1 MSLLDRLRPRWRH
14 PDPQERRAA
23 VKRLDDLAT
32 LRDLAAHDPDAAVR
46 DAAAARATDVLVT
59 TATSE
64 GPVAACEAALAQL
77 ADEPHLAAVA
87 TRAAHAAIRAAA
99 LARVSNE
106 RLLRD
111 VVRDADDRALREAAL
126 ARVRDVSVLRSI
138 AVGDV
143 PADVALGALES
154 IDDPTVLAAIAQHRG
169 TPKVVRQRARE
180 LAPADAE
187 SHPVRLGEIRAR
199 QHELFVQLQT
209 FAETWDCDG
218 VAERI
223 REASDEWQR
232 LAHEVAPKEEVATRF
247 AGALDEALGAVAAW
261 ERRRAETLH
270 TESTQAARAVL
281 AERVEAL
288 AADDDPRAVDD
299 ARAAWDA
306 LDPLPGP
313 DGPALAARFRAA
325 CEGYQSRRAAWLAA
339 RAKLDALAEI
349 VAEATRLSEAAEPP
363 PARAWKAVAKR
374 WTDHLPAGDASDAVA
389 SLRAR
394 FDAAAERVRAR
405 RRDSEQERARRQG
418 QTLARLQTLCT
429 RLDELVAAETFSMR
443 AAGRELRAAEIALKD
458 LGPLPPGES
467 HDAWQERLGA
477 ARDRL
482 HRRFREAEEA
492 EGWRRFANA
501 GVQEELIRRVEALL
515 VAADMAAATQQL
527 GEIQQEWER
536 VATAPREQSADL
548 WNRYRTARNKLRRR
562 CDAYQTA
569 NLKRKQEL
577 CDAVALLGDSSDWN
591 ATADEMK
598 RLQAEWKAIGPVPPR
613 HAEALW
619 HRFRE
624 PCNRFFARRKEHF
637 GQIDTE
643 RAENATRK
651 VALCEQAEALA
662 DSKDWEETATVLKRL
677 QAKWK
682 EIGPVPRADSEPL
695 WQRFRS
701 ACDRFFDRRGRR
713 EELEREERVQAAE
726 TACTELEASVAA
738 LASETPPA
746 PDDVGRLVDAAWTA
760 CHALDDEAGSDT
772 RLLDERFRTACARLG
787 ETYPDAL
794 RGTRV
799 DPEATRGRREK
810 ICTRLEALID
820 VALEQPRP
828 LSLEEQALR
837 LKEMLAAKTI
847 GGTADPGEK
856 RRQDATEEIG
866 RLRAQ
871 WARLG
876 PPLGEEGRAA
886 AERFERACGRFDAGT
901 PRSGSA

>member
-14 PDPQERRAA
+14 PDPQVRRAA
-23 VKRLDDLAT
+23 VKRLGDLPT
-32 LRDLAAHDPDAAVR
+32 LRDLTEHDPDATVR
-46 DAAAARATDVLVT
+46 DAAAARATDLLVA
-59 TATSE
+59 TAMSD

-77 ADEPHLAAVA
+77 ADETHLAAIA
-87 TRAAHAAIRAAA
+87 TRAAHAGIRAAA

-111 VVRDADDRALREAAL
+111 VVRDADDLALREAAL
-126 ARVRDVSVLRSI
+126 ARVRDASVLRSI
-138 AVGDV
+138 AVGHV
-143 PADVALGALES
+143 PADVALGALEG
-154 IDDPTVLAAIAQHRG
+154 IDDPTVLTAIAQHRG

-180 LAPADAE
+180 LAPADTE
-187 SHPVRLGEIRAR
+187 GHPVRVGEIRAR
-199 QHELFVQLQT
+199 QHALFVQLQT
-209 FAETWDCDG
+209 FAERWDCDG

-232 LAHEVAPKEEVATRF
+232 LAHEVAPKAEVAARF
-247 AGALDEALGAVAAW
+247 AAAHDEALGAVAAW

-270 TESTQAARAVL
+270 AESTQAARAAL

-288 AADDDPRAVDD
+288 GPGDDPRAIDE

-313 DGPALAARFRAA
+313 DGQALAARFRAA
-325 CEGYQSRRAAWLAA
+325 CDGHQARRAAWLAR
-339 RAKLDALAEI
+339 RATLDELEAI
-349 VAEATRLSEAAEPP
+349 VAEATRLSEAAVLPSP
-363 PARAWKAVAKR
+363 RTWKAAAKR
-374 WTDHLPAGDASDAVA
+374 WTEHLPAGDASDDVA
-389 SLRAR
+389 TLVAR
-394 FDAAAERVRAR
+394 FDAAGARVRAR
-405 RRDSEQERARRQG
+405 RQDSERERARRQG
-418 QTLARLQTLCT
+418 QSLARLETLCT
-429 RLDELVAAETFSMR
+429 RLDELVAAEAFSMR
-443 AAGRELRAAEIALKD
+443 AAGRELRAAEVALQD

-467 HDAWQERLGA
+467 HDAWTERLGT

-482 HRRFREAEEA
+482 LRRFREAEEA

-501 GVQEELIRRVEALL
+501 SVQEELIRRVEALL
-515 VAADMAAATQQL
+515 AAGDMAVATAHL

-536 VATAPREQSADL
+536 VATAPREQSVGL

-562 CDAYQTA
+562 GDAYQTA

-577 CDAVALLGDSSDWN
+577 CDAVALLGDSTDWN

-598 RLQAEWKAIGPVPPR
+598 RLQTEWKAIGPVPPR

-637 GQIDTE
+637 GKIDTE

-695 WQRFRS
+695 WLRFRS

-713 EELEREERVQAAE
+713 DELEREERVQAAE
-726 TACTELEASVAA
+726 TACTELESSVAA
-738 LASETPPA
+738 LATETPPA
-746 PDDVGRLVDAAWTA
+746 PDDIGRLVDAAWTA

-772 RLLDERFRTACARLG
+772 HSIDERFRTVCARLEATCPG
-787 ETYPDAL
+787 AL
-794 RGTRV
+794 RDTRV

-810 ICTRLEALID
+810 ICARLEALID

-876 PPLGEEGRAA
+876 PPLGQDGRAA
-886 AERFERACGRFDAGT
+886 AERFERACERFDAGT
-901 PRSGSA
+901 RRSGSS